1 MLGLDFEPKTE
12 TGKRASRRNAI
23 RHGLTAETVIGALE
37 DAEDYKAFEA
47 SRWSLPVVADTADWP
62 NGGLAPAPQP
72 IANGIRL
79 YVCKMVQQI
88 SSASP

>member
-1 MLGLDFEPKTE
+1 MLRLDFEPKTE

-23 RHGLTAETVIGALE
+23 RHGLTAETVIGGCRRLQSLRGLSMVA
-37 DAEDYKAFEA
+37 ARR
-47 SRWSLPVVADTADWP
+47 SRHSRLP